1 MKKYFKYKAFYLLM
15 ATGLFTVSCTTD
27 FDKINSEYT
36 PGLGDE
42 QLNADFGQLVSSM
55 KLMQRGLVHY
65 NLGVYQLQ
73 QNLNADMF
81 SGYFS
86 TSNPFNGNNFNSTY
100 FMMDNWNERIMITQ
114 LEDILN
120 KKDIFKA
127 VMAETYP
134 GYNFDKSLAI
144 MDIIKVVSSLKVSD
158 VHGPVIYSKFNKPN
172 SDGSTDFDSQA
183 DAYHYFIA
191 DLTNAIAVLQ
201 NANIAVEDKSVIK
214 SADVFYGGDTVKWM
228 KFANSLKLR
237 IAMRMRYAAPV
248 DSKKFAEEALASPV
262 GLIENNIDNALINY
276 GTPSP
281 IGGVIYDWGDCR
293 SGAPL
298 LAYLNGFKDP
308 RVSAY
313 AFKATDPAVAG
324 QYIGIRQGI
333 DLKGDKTFYVNYS
346 VPLADA
352 AGGAYFAPGNQTGKG
367 KIFTAAET
375 WFLKA
380 EAALFGYA
388 GAGDTK
394 SNYEMGVKTSMD
406 EWGKSADYTAYIND
420 ATSIEQPYTDPKN
433 VANNIPAGN
442 SMLSTVTIKWN
453 ETDNPERKLE
463 RLMTQKWLALYPDGS
478 EAWAEQRRTGYPVL
492 FKNVLNSSQGNIDTD
507 KMVRRIPIA
516 TKYRNNNPVGYQK
529 AVSTLGGPDIGSTKL
544 WWDKKL

>member
-15 ATGLFTVSCTTD
+15 ATGLFTVSCTSE

-42 QLNADFGQLVSSM
+42 QLNADFGQLVASM

-120 KKDIFKA
+120 KKDVFKA
-127 VMAETYP
+127 VMEKTYP

-144 MDIIKVVSSLKVSD
+144 MDIIKVVASLKVSD
-158 VHGPVIYSKFNKPN
+158 AHGPVIYSKFNKPN

-183 DAYHYFIA
+183 DAYHYFIT
-191 DLTNAIAVLQ
+191 DLTKAITILQ
-201 NANIAVEDKSVIK
+201 DTNVAVEDKAVMK
-214 SADVFYGGDTVKWM
+214 SADVFYGGDQVKWM
-228 KFANSLKLR
+228 KFANSLKFR
-237 IAMRMRYAAPV
+237 IAMRMRYAAPA
-248 DSKKFAEEALASPV
+248 DSKKYAEEALVSSA
-262 GLIENNIDNALINY
+262 GLIESNIDNALINY

-333 DLKGDKTFYVNYS
+333 DLKGDKSFYVNYS
-346 VPLADA
+346 IPLADA
-352 AGGAYFAPGNQTGKG
+352 AGGAYFAPGSQNGKG
-367 KIFTAAET
+367 KIFTASET

-388 GAGDTK
+388 GAGDAK
-394 SNYEMGVKTSMD
+394 SNYETGVRISME
-406 EWGKSADYTAYIND
+406 EWGKSADYGAYITD
-420 ATSIEQPYTDPKN
+420 DTSTEQPYIDPKN
-433 VANNIPAGN
+433 TVNNIPAGN
-442 SMLSTVTIKWN
+442 PMLSTITIKWN
-453 ETDNPERKLE
+453 ETDNSERKLE
-463 RLMTQKWLALYPDGS
+463 RIMTQKWLALYPDGS
-478 EAWAEQRRTGYPVL
+478 EAWAEQRRTGYPIL
-492 FKNVLNSSQGNIDTD
+492 FKNILNSSQGNIDTD
-507 KMVRRIPIA
+507 KMIRRIPIS
-516 TKYRNNNPVGYQK
+516 TKYRNNNPIGYQK
-529 AVSTLGGPDIGSTKL
+529 AAATLGGADIGSTKL
-544 WWDKKL
+544 WWDKK

>member
-15 ATGLFTVSCTTD
+15 ASSLFTVGCTSE

-42 QLNADFGQLVSSM
+42 QLNADFGQLVASM

-114 LEDILN
+114 LEDVLN
-120 KKDIFKA
+120 KKDVFKA
-127 VMAETYP
+127 VMEKTYP
-134 GYNFDKSLAI
+134 GYNFDKSLAV
-144 MDIIKVVSSLKVSD
+144 MDIVKVISSLKVSD

-172 SDGSTDFDSQA
+172 SDGSTDFDSQE
-183 DAYHYFIA
+183 DVYHYFIA
-191 DLTNAIAVLQ
+191 DLNKAITVLQ
-201 NANIAVEDKSVIK
+201 SANTAVEDKSVMK
-214 SADVFYGGDTVKWM
+214 SADVFFGGDAIKWM
-228 KFANSLKLR
+228 KFANSLKFR
-237 IAMRMRYAAPV
+237 IAMRMRYAAPA
-248 DSKKFAEEALASPV
+248 DSKKYAEEALASPV

-308 RVSAY
+308 RISAY

-352 AGGAYFAPGNQTGKG
+352 AGGAYFAPGNQAGRG

-388 GAGDTK
+388 GAGDAKT
-394 SNYEMGVKTSMD
+394 NYEMGVKTSME
-406 EWGKSADYTAYIND
+406 EWGKSADYGAYIAD
-420 ATSIEQPYTDPKN
+420 DTSMEQPYSDPKN
-433 VANNIPAGN
+433 PVNNIPAGN
-442 SMLSTVTIKWN
+442 AMLSTVTIKWN
-453 ETDNPERKLE
+453 EADTQERKLE

-492 FKNVLNSSQGNIDTD
+492 FKNILNSSQGNIDTD
-507 KMVRRIPIA
+507 QMVRRVPIA
-516 TKYRNNNPVGYQK
+516 TKYRNNNPIGYQK
-529 AVSTLGGPDIGSTKL
+529 AVSTLGGPDIGKTRL
-544 WWDKKL
+544 WWDKK

>member
-1 MKKYFKYKAFYLLM
+1 MKKYFRYKAFYLLM
-15 ATGLFTVSCTTD
+15 AAGLFTVSCTSE

-42 QLNADFGQLVSSM
+42 QLNADFGQLVASM

-120 KKDIFKA
+120 KKDVFKA
-127 VMAETYP
+127 VMEKTYP

-144 MDIIKVVSSLKVSD
+144 MDIIKVVASLKVSD

-183 DAYHYFIA
+183 DAYHYFIT
-191 DLTNAIAVLQ
+191 DLTKAIATLQ
-201 NANIAVEDKSVIK
+201 NTNIAAEDKSVMK
-214 SADVFYGGDTVKWM
+214 SSDVFYNGDVVKWM
-228 KFANSLKLR
+228 KFANSLKFR

-248 DSKKFAEEALASPV
+248 DSKKFAEEALASTV
-262 GLIENNIDNALINY
+262 GLIDNNIDNALINY

-308 RVSAY
+308 RISAY

-352 AGGAYFAPGNQTGKG
+352 AGGAYFAPGNQSGRG
-367 KIFTAAET
+367 KIFTAAES

-380 EAALFGYA
+380 EAALFGYS
-388 GAGDTK
+388 GAGDPK
-394 SNYEMGVKTSMD
+394 SNYEMGVKVSME
-406 EWGKSADYTAYIND
+406 EWGKSADYGTYITD
-420 ATSIEQPYTDPKN
+420 DTSMEQPYTDPKN
-433 VANNIPAGN
+433 TVNNIPAGDP
-442 SMLSTVTIKWN
+442 MLSTVTIKWN
-453 ETDNPERKLE
+453 ETDNQERKLE
-463 RLMTQKWLALYPDGS
+463 RIMTQKWLALYPDGS
-478 EAWAEQRRTGYPVL
+478 EAWAEQRRTGYPIL
-492 FKNVLNSSQGNIDTD
+492 FKNKLNSSQGNIDTD
-507 KMVRRIPIA
+507 KMIRRVPIA
-516 TKYRNNNPVGYQK
+516 TKYRNNNPIGYQK
-529 AVSTLGGPDIGSTKL
+529 AAATLGGPDTGGTKL
-544 WWDKKL
+544 WWDKK

>member
-15 ATGLFTVSCTTD
+15 AAGAFTVSCTSE

-42 QLNADFGQLVSSM
+42 QLNADFGQLVASM
-55 KLMQRGLVHY
+55 KLMQRGLIHY

-120 KKDIFKA
+120 KKDVFKA
-127 VMAETYP
+127 VMEKTYP
-134 GYNFDKSLAI
+134 GYNFDRSLAI
-144 MDIIKVVSSLKVSD
+144 MDIIKVVASLKVSD

-191 DLTNAIAVLQ
+191 DLTKAITALQ
-201 NANIAVEDKSVIK
+201 NNTEVALEDKAVMK
-214 SADVFYGGDTVKWM
+214 SADVFYGGDLIKWA
-228 KFANSLKLR
+228 KFANSLKFR
-237 IAMRMRYAAPV
+237 IAMRMRYAAPA
-248 DSKKFAEEALASPV
+248 DSRQFAEEALASSA
-262 GLIENNIDNALINY
+262 GFIENNTDNALINY

-298 LAYLNGFKDP
+298 LAYMNGFKDP
-308 RVSAY
+308 RISAY

-324 QYIGIRQGI
+324 QYKGIRQGI

-352 AGGAYFAPGNQTGKG
+352 AGGAYFAPGNQNGKG
-367 KIFTAAET
+367 KIFTASET

-380 EAALFGYA
+380 EAALFGYT
-388 GAGDTK
+388 GAGDAKT
-394 SNYEMGVKTSMD
+394 NYEMGVKTSME
-406 EWGKSADYTAYIND
+406 EWGKSADYGTYITD
-420 ATSIEQPYTDPKN
+420 GTSTEEPYVDPKN
-433 VANNIPAGN
+433 TVNNIPSG
-442 SMLSTVTIKWN
+442 SPMLSTVTIKWN
-453 ETDNPERKLE
+453 EADSQERKFE

-478 EAWAEQRRTGYPVL
+478 EAWAEQRRTGYPIL

-507 KMVRRIPIA
+507 KMIRRIPIA

-529 AVSTLGGPDIGSTKL
+529 AAATLGGPDIGSTKL
-544 WWDKKL
+544 WWDKK

>member
-1 MKKYFKYKAFYLLM
+1 MKKYFRYKAFYLLM
-15 ATGLFTVSCTTD
+15 ATGLFTVSCTSE

-42 QLNADFGQLVSSM
+42 QLNADFGQLVASM

-114 LEDILN
+114 LEDVLN
-120 KKDIFKA
+120 KQDVFKA
-127 VMAETYP
+127 VMEKTYS

-144 MDIIKVVSSLKVSD
+144 MDIIKVISSLKVSD

-172 SDGSTDFDSQA
+172 SDGSTDFDSQEA
-183 DAYHYFIA
+183 AYHYFIA
-191 DLTNAIAVLQ
+191 DLTKAITILENTNTA
-201 NANIAVEDKSVIK
+201 AEDQSVMK
-214 SADVFYGGDTVKWM
+214 AADVFYGGDTVKWM
-228 KFANSLKLR
+228 KFANSLKFR
-237 IAMRMRYAAPV
+237 IAMRMRYAAPN

-262 GLIENNIDNALINY
+262 GLIENNTDNALINY

-281 IGGVIYDWGDCR
+281 IGGVIYEWGDCR

-308 RVSAY
+308 RISAY
-313 AFKATDPAVAG
+313 AIKATDPAVAG

-352 AGGAYFAPGNQTGKG
+352 AGGPYFAPGNQSGKG

-375 WFLKA
+375 WFLRA

-388 GAGDTK
+388 GAGDVK
-394 SNYEMGVKTSMD
+394 SNYEMGVKTSME
-406 EWGKSADYTAYIND
+406 EWGKSADYGTYITD
-420 ATSIEQPYTDPKN
+420 DVSIEQPYIDPKN
-433 VANNIPAGN
+433 TANNIPAGN
-442 SMLSTVTIKWN
+442 SMLSTITIKWN
-453 ETDNPERKLE
+453 DTDNQERKLE
-463 RLMTQKWLALYPDGS
+463 RVMTQKWLALYPDGS
-478 EAWAEQRRTGYPVL
+478 EAWAEQRRTGYPIL
-492 FKNVLNSSQGNIDTD
+492 FKNILNSSQGNIDTD
-507 KMVRRIPIA
+507 KMVRRVPIA
-516 TKYRNNNPVGYQK
+516 TKYRNNNPIGYQK
-529 AVSTLGGPDIGSTKL
+529 ALGTLGGPDIGSTKL
-544 WWDKKL
+544 WWDKK

>member
-15 ATGLFTVSCTTD
+15 ATGMFAVSCTSE
-27 FDKINSEYT
+27 FDKINSDYT

-42 QLNADFGQLVSSM
+42 QLNADFGQLVASM

-81 SGYFS
+81 SGYFA
-86 TSNPFNGNNFNSTY
+86 TATPFNGNNFNSTY

-114 LEDILN
+114 LEDVLN

-127 VMAETYP
+127 VMDKTYP

-144 MDIIKVVSSLKVSD
+144 MDIVKVISSLKVSD

-191 DLTNAIAVLQ
+191 DLTKAITVLQ
-201 NANIAVEDKSVIK
+201 NTTIAPEDKSVMK

-228 KFANSLKLR
+228 KFANSLKFR
-237 IAMRMRYAAPV
+237 IAMRMRYAAPA
-248 DSKKFAEEALASPV
+248 DSKKFAEEALASPA

-281 IGGVIYDWGDCR
+281 AGGVIYDWGDCR

-308 RVSAY
+308 RISAY
-313 AFKATDPAVAG
+313 AFKATDPAAAD

-352 AGGAYFAPGNQTGKG
+352 AGGAYFAPGNQNGRG
-367 KIFTAAET
+367 KIFTAPET

-380 EAALFGYA
+380 EAALYGYA
-388 GAGDTK
+388 GAGDAK
-394 SNYEMGVKTSMD
+394 SNYEMGVRISME
-406 EWGKSADYTAYIND
+406 EWGKSADYAAYISD
-420 ATSIEQPYTDPKN
+420 DISTEQPYVDPKN
-433 VANNIPAGN
+433 AVNNIPAGN

-453 ETDNPERKLE
+453 ETDNTERKLE
-463 RLMTQKWLALYPDGS
+463 RIMTQKWLALYPDGS
-478 EAWAEQRRTGYPVL
+478 EAWAEQRRTGYPIL
-492 FKNVLNSSQGNIDTD
+492 FKNILNSSQGNIDTD
-507 KMVRRIPIA
+507 KMIRRIPIS

-529 AVSTLGGPDIGSTKL
+529 AAATLGGPDNGGTKL